1 MKIPEKTKT
10 FPQFLMRVQ
19 AEIVK
24 GITVIINFH

>member
-10 FPQFLMRVQ
+10 FSQFLMRVQ